1 MNEWQEKV
9 FHGEAYALPTNVL
22 YYIEGANPRL
32 DAFVRAEESYW
43 NRRLSACNM
52 RLQRVGWTAAL
63 WADYLSL
70 RPDIDSASL
79 SKTMPT
85 SAKSPLSGSLLY
97 RVDGIEEEDTYIF
110 RQADLSAASP
120 YELEEI
126 LESFLPQTLFDNF
139 YPDMC
144 GSAPLCE
151 AEEMPMK
158 PEESSPLEAEESKIF
173 TLFAP
178 KRKAAGAAQPR
189 EEKKSV
195 QEQFLSEL
203 EQALSRLSDEGMN
216 IFLQTMGNDFLQ
228 SLSNLAPKPLS
239 PILVDKQFRI
249 LLPEYDMEIKMN
261 ALWKAIYILFLRHPE
276 GIVLKDMPDYRNEL
290 SDIYYA
296 MGCGEYERMEATL
309 DDVTTPGSDNFR
321 QYVSKI
327 NRAFTAVLAVDLA
340 QHYMITGQRGKP
352 YRIQLENDLRN
363 VSVF

>member
-1 MNEWQEKV
+1 MNEWQEVV

-22 YYIEGANPRL
+22 YYIEGANSRL
-32 DAFVRAEESYW
+32 DAYVRAEESYW
-43 NRRLSACNM
+43 NRRLSENEM

-70 RPDIDSASL
+70 RPDVD
-79 SKTMPT
+79 SKTLSEMSPVGAP
-85 SAKSPLSGSLLY
+85 SALCGSLLY
-97 RVDGIEEEDTYIF
+97 RVAGTEEDDTYIF

-120 YELEEI
+120 YDLEDI
-126 LESFLPQTLFDNF
+126 LESFLPQRMYENF
-139 YPDMC
+139 LPDMC
-144 GSAPLCE
+144 GAAMPCIE
-151 AEEMPMK
+151 EEMPV
-158 PEESSPLEAEESKIF
+158 ESKKF

-178 KRKAAGAAQPR
+178 KRKAAGASRPR
-189 EEKKSV
+189 EEKQSV
-195 QEQFLSEL
+195 QQQFLSEL
-203 EQALSRLSDEGMN
+203 EQALSKLSDEGMN

-249 LLPEYDMEIKMN
+249 LLPEYDLEIKMN

-276 GIVLKDMPDYRNEL
+276 GIVLKDMPNYRDEL

-352 YRIQLENDLRN
+352 YRIQLENNLRN
-363 VSVF
+363 VSIF